1 MSAFD
6 FKTLNEHANH
16 RVQVNQ
22 YIDKE
27 RGGQVVNVAVECEDC
42 NVILMDYDNPE
53 YDDGQTI
60 VLTPI
65 PEVLV
70 PIGEEVP
77 DGDVDPWGEDPSYT
91 RDDWSLDARNG
102 DTNLG
107 YWDWVEHRREFDKED
122 NERMEQNG

>member
-6 FKTLNEHANH
+6 FHGLNEHANH
-16 RVQVNQ
+16 TVHVNQ

-42 NVILMDYDNPE
+42 NMILLDFDNPDYDDRQN
-53 YDDGQTI
+53 I

-70 PIGEEVP
+70 PIGEEVH
-77 DGDVDPWGEDPSYT
+77 DRDTAPWGEDPSYS

-107 YWDWVEHRREFDKED
+107 YWDWVEHRQEFDKED
-122 NERMEQNG
+122 NERMGQDS